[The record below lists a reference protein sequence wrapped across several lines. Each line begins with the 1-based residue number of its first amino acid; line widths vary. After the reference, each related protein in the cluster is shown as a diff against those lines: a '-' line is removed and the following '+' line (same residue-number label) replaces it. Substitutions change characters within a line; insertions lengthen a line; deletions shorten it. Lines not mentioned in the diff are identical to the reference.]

1 MEPNAP
7 RPLLSVPTQRTGLRH
22 ENRRIIAWNTHRESS
37 YATGGDGGR
46 RWLLDMTL
54 FPSQSAPPIWYNG
67 ADMRAT
73 AAMVVARLTFGRHL
87 IDPPVAA
94 FLLAIPLKN
103 S

>member
-37 YATGGDGGR
+37 YATGGDGGH

-54 FPSQSAPPIWYNG
+54 FPSHPAPPIWYNG
-67 ADMRAT
+67 TDMLCYRRNGGGT
-73 AAMVVARLTFGRHL
+73 PYLRPPLGL
-87 IDPPVAA
+87 LPVAA
-94 FLLAIPLKN
+94 FVLAIPLKN